1 MTDKDIERSIAI
13 DTIASR
19 RAEMAIEG
27 ELVFEGWMDAA
38 EINGIAEDFGGTY
51 SEAWNDVRR
60 AYKQHLVRWALT
72 KGKIDVIMY
81 T

>member
-1 MTDKDIERSIAI
+1 
-13 DTIASR
+13 
-19 RAEMAIEG
+19 
-27 ELVFEGWMDAA
+27 MDAA

-72 KGKIDVIMY
+72 KGKTDVIMY